1 MHWLHTIHTHLHN
14 ILFKTIPKAD
24 SYIKNGFQLIDKL
37 KRLYITGEY
46 KLISL
51 NVISLFTNVPIDIVV
66 DCVNE
71 QWNFISKECSLPK
84 NEFLG
89 AIRFVLDSTFFSFD
103 NKIYKQSFGTL
114 MGSPLLPVIADL
126 VMRRL
131 KTVSLISLNLDTL
144 FYYRY
149 VDDICTAVSPSKIE
163 ILLQQFNSFHPRLQ
177 FTTEIRE
184 TK

>member
-1 MHWLHTIHTHLHN
+1 M
-14 ILFKTIPKAD
+14 
-24 SYIKNGFQLIDKL
+24 
-37 KRLYITGEY
+37 
-46 KLISL
+46 
-51 NVISLFTNVPIDIVV
+51 
-66 DCVNE
+66 NE
-71 QWNFISKECSLPK
+71 QWSFISKEYSLPK

-163 ILLQQFNSFHPRLQ
+163 ILLQQFNSFHPHLQ
-177 FTTEIRE
+177 FTTEIGGDKINFLDIIISVNRNRFIFDWYRKP
-184 TK
+184 TFSGRFLNFL